1 MFVIDSHRRHNSNKL
16 VNIITGRMITMRM
29 IIITK
34 TTIIMRIIIITK
46 NTSKIITKGNILEMI
61 NIIRETKGLN
71 VKTCMDTKINIK
83 TRVGLNKIRK
93 EIIRSLPN
101 IVSKSHTTIIIIIKI
116 IRNMATKIGI
126 IIEQAIT

>member
-29 IIITK
+29 IISTK

-93 EIIRSLPN
+93 EIILSLPN

>member
-1 MFVIDSHRRHNSNKL
+1 

-34 TTIIMRIIIITK
+34 TTIIMRIIIITI
-46 NTSKIITKGNILEMI
+46 NTSKIITKGKILEMI

-71 VKTCMDTKINIK
+71 VKTCMDTKTNIK
-83 TRVGLNKIRK
+83 TREGLNKIRK
-93 EIIRSLPN
+93 EIILSLPN

-116 IRNMATKIGI
+116 IRNIATKIGI
-126 IIEQAIT
+126 TIEQAIT